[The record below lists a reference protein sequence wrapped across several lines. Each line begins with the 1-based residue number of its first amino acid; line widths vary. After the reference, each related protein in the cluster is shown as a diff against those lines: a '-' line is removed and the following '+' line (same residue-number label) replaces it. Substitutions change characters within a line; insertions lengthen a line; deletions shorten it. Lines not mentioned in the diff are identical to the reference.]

1 MLPRTAHPLSPRATA
16 APTTHAAPSG
26 RVLHYTGSPRPRGRG
41 RRVPPRGLPLGP
53 ESTQVEPAPAY
64 GACLPRQADIVCAE
78 NATCICPLSDH
89 VTDAERAVMNDISRQ
104 ASRLATVLSWLFA
117 LVALTALVLLLLR

>member
-1 MLPRTAHPLSPRATA
+1 MLPRTAHPLSLRATA
-16 APTTHAAPSG
+16 APTVHPAPAG
-26 RVLHYTGSPRPRGRG
+26 RVLHYTGSPRPEGAD
-41 RRVPPRGLPLGP
+41 VAFHPDVLPLVP
-53 ESTQVEPAPAY
+53 ESPLVEHEPAY

-117 LVALTALVLLLLR
+117 LAALAALVLLLLR